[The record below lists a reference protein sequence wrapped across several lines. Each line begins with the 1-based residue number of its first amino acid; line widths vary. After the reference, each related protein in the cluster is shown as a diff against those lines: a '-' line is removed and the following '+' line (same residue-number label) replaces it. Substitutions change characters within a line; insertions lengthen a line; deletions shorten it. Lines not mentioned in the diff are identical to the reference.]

1 MGNDSE
7 KIKLEKSLFIQ
18 HVSKSQQDCT
28 NTPDDTV
35 SREGNTQHIVLGKPR
50 LSINLGL

>member
-1 MGNDSE
+1 MRVKKENE
-7 KIKLEKSLFIQ
+7 KKSLFMQ

-35 SREGNTQHIVLGKPR
+35 SREGNSQRIGLGEPR
-50 LSINLGL
+50 SFLNL